1 VLRHIELPLLGCVL
15 AFSAVVHADQ
25 ITLKNGDRVTG
36 KAVKKDGDKLTFKSD
51 HFGEIT
57 VPWEQIQDFK
67 TDEPVTVVLS
77 SGASKQTIVNTAGGQ
92 PAAVPLTDIKELR
105 NPAEQATFERLQH
118 PPWTNLWTGSATI
131 GYAGAQGNAK
141 TRTFTSGLTASRIT
155 RTDKAA
161 VYFAAIRSSALID
174 GIQDETAQAVR
185 GGWLYNHNISRR
197 IFLNVFNDYEYDR
210 FQNLDLRFV
219 FGSGLGFVAHQSERA
234 RLDLLAGIAYNHE
247 KFAPAAPAA
256 AFSRNSAEAYFGDQ
270 WTYAFSKDTTI
281 VQSFRMFPN
290 LSDTGSYRMNFDLG
304 ANTRIFKWLIWNLA
318 VSDRF
323 LSNPVP
329 GRQKNDLLYTT
340 GIGVSFAH

>member
-1 VLRHIELPLLGCVL
+1 MSKSLLCLL
-15 AFSAVVHADQ
+15 ACTTLFADQ

-67 TDEPVTVVLS
+67 TDEPVTVLLA
-77 SGASKQTIVNTAGGQ
+77 SGTSKETVVNTTEGQ
-92 PAAVPLTDIKELR
+92 PAAIPLSDIKELR

-118 PPWTNLWTGSATI
+118 PPWTGLWTGTATL
-131 GYAGAQGNAK
+131 GFAGAQGNAK
-141 TRTFTSGLTASRIT
+141 TRMFTSGLVASRIT
-155 RTDKAA
+155 RTDKTSL
-161 VYFAAIRSSALID
+161 YFAAIRSSALIN
-174 GIQDETAQAVR
+174 GFQSETAQAVR
-185 GGWLYNHNISRR
+185 GGWSYDHNLSRR
-197 IFLNVFNDYEYDR
+197 VFLNVFNDYEYDR

-219 FGSGLGFVAHQSERA
+219 FGGGLGYTAWQSERA
-234 RLDLLAGIAYNHE
+234 RLDLLGGVAYNHE
-247 KFAPAAPAA
+247 KFSPPAPAAS
-256 AFSRNSAEAYFGDQ
+256 FSRNSAEAYFGDR

-281 VQSFRMFPN
+281 SQSFRIFPN
-290 LSDTGSYRMNFDLG
+290 LSDTGNYRMNFDLG
-304 ANTRIFKWLIWNLA
+304 ANTRLFKWLVWNLA